1 MKKNKYSMF
10 FGDIRRI
17 FRVIDRRHRIYSCYL
32 VFLMIMQSCFEL
44 FFILS
49 LTYMGM
55 ALTNSQL
62 LHKEFLFSFIFY
74 LSPDLEKWSTIHYNL
89 LILTS
94 ICVVVIS
101 AIKN

>member
-44 FFILS
+44 FYFILNIYGDGS
-49 LTYMGM
+49 D
-55 ALTNSQL
+55 
-62 LHKEFLFSFIFY
+62 E
-74 LSPDLEKWSTIHYNL
+74 
-89 LILTS
+89 
-94 ICVVVIS
+94 
-101 AIKN
+101 